1 MNNILF
7 RARMLNKEIKRS
19 PEYKE
24 YNQYGAMLQEDR
36 ELYGRFNEM
45 RMKKYRIQSLPAQS
59 YNDEVDR
66 LFQEYADLFQDPTVR
81 QFLIAERRLCA
92 IMKEVLSGISET
104 LDFDLDFLQL

>member
-24 YNQYGAMLQEDR
+24 YNKYGSMLQENRD
-36 ELYGRFNEM
+36 LYHRFNEM
-45 RMKKYRIQSLPAQS
+45 RMKKYRLQSMPVQN

-66 LFQEYADLFQDPTVR
+66 LCQEYADLFQNPTVR
-81 QFLIAERRLCA
+81 QFLVAEQRLCS
-92 IMKEVLSGISET
+92 IMKEVLVGITET